1 LGEGDGMTESG
12 TRSNTYAR
20 ALGDALRLEMLRDER
35 VIVMGEDV
43 GETGGVFTVTRGLWK
58 EFGDNRVIDTP
69 ISETAFLGAAT
80 GAAISGMRPVVEL
93 MFADFSFV
101 AADQL
106 FNQVAKLGFLGNGKV
121 KIPITIR
128 TQQGI
133 SGGGGAT
140 HSQSV
145 EALFVH
151 VPGIAV
157 AVPSTAAD
165 AKGLLAAA
173 IRSDEPAVVI
183 EHKALYFN
191 KGDVPEGE
199 YVLPFGQ
206 AAVRRSGSDLT
217 IVSWSKAV
225 DYSLAAA
232 DVLAEDGI
240 QAEVIDLRT
249 LTPLDMETIA
259 ASVAK
264 TGRVLVV
271 QEAPR
276 AASAASEVVSR
287 ISEECW
293 PSLRQPPR
301 RVAGLEIPLPYARPL
316 EQFWLP
322 NPERITLAAK
332 AMLGAEATA
341 GS

>member
-1 LGEGDGMTESG
+1 MTE
-12 TRSNTYAR
+12 TTMRSNTYAR
-20 ALGDALRLEMLRDER
+20 ALGEALRLEMLRDER
-35 VIVMGEDV
+35 VFIMGEDV
-43 GETGGVFTVTRGLWK
+43 GETGGVFTVTRDLWK
-58 EFGDNRVIDTP
+58 EFGDRRVIDTP

-80 GAAISGMRPVVEL
+80 GAAIAGLRPVVEL
-93 MFADFSFV
+93 MFADFTFV

-106 FNQVAKLGFLGNGKV
+106 FNQVAKLSFLGGGKV
-121 KIPITIR
+121 QMPITIR

-145 EALFVH
+145 EALFFH

-157 AVPSTAAD
+157 AVPSTPAD

-183 EHKALYFN
+183 EHKALYFT
-191 KGDVPEGE
+191 KGEVPEGE

-206 AAVRRSGSDLT
+206 AAVRRAGTDLT

-225 DYSLAAA
+225 DYALTAADTLAA
-232 DVLAEDGI
+232 EGI
-240 QAEVIDLRT
+240 EVEVIDLRT
-249 LTPLDMETIA
+249 LVPLDMATIA
-259 ASVAK
+259 NSVSK
-264 TGRVLVV
+264 TGNLLVV

-276 AASAASEVVSR
+276 AAAAGSEIVSR
-287 ISEECW
+287 VTEECW
-293 PSLRQPPR
+293 PSLRQAPR

-322 NPERITLAAK
+322 NPDRITKAARE
-332 AMLGAEATA
+332 MLSARSAQ